1 MNVTDNNKLFENIS
15 KLGELDLKELGLK
28 KALLEKIGRYKEIEG
43 QWVNKGEMKIGS
55 FDIESKIINN
65 IHFPIS
71 ITYVINNKLE
81 IFSVEN
87 FDNLEEDSEDLILN
101 FFWNLLEYKYL
112 CMYAHNFSRFD
123 SHFLLNT
130 LEKYGIKYSSAFWR
144 GTMCS
149 FLKYKCGDLQIHFK
163 DSFLFTNC
171 SLRIMADWV
180 QTYKEACPFYLLQEK
195 KITNV

>member
-1 MNVTDNNKLFENIS
+1 MKI
-15 KLGELDLKELGLK
+15 K

-101 FFWNLLEYKYL
+101 FF
-112 CMYAHNFSRFD
+112 
-123 SHFLLNT
+123 
-130 LEKYGIKYSSAFWR
+130 
-144 GTMCS
+144 
-149 FLKYKCGDLQIHFK
+149 
-163 DSFLFTNC
+163 
-171 SLRIMADWV
+171 
-180 QTYKEACPFYLLQEK
+180 
-195 KITNV
+195 